1 MGIIHYET
9 RKLVTYKG
17 NLTEFIR
24 QCPAAKKYTELSND
38 ELKFIFPVPGFL
50 EGVKNKDKAIV
61 KANNVHFTY
70 PDTDRQIIQ
79 GASIQLSLSS
89 RVACLGPN
97 GAGKSTLIKCLTG
110 EAEPDQGTVWRHPNM
125 RYAYVAQHAFHH
137 VEQHLEKTPNEYIR
151 WRFQTGEDKENLT
164 KVTMQSHRKKK
175 VDEGKN
181 QRHQGRWHSHEVGC
195 RKDHLSSSKEEQV
208 RV

>member
-1 MGIIHYET
+1 MIVSHDSGFLDRVCTHIIHYET

-61 KANNVHFTY
+61 KANNCHFTY
-70 PDTDRQIIQ
+70 PNTDRQIIS
-79 GASIQLSLSS
+79 GASIQLSL

-97 GAGKSTLIKCLTG
+97 GAGKSTFIKLLTG
-110 EAEPDQGTVWRHPNM
+110 EAEPDIGTVWRHPNM
-125 RYAYVAQHAFHH
+125 RYATSRS
-137 VEQHLEKTPNEYIR
+137 TPS
-151 WRFQTGEDKENLT
+151 TT
-164 KVTMQSHRKKK
+164 
-175 VDEGKN
+175 
-181 QRHQGRWHSHEVGC
+181 
-195 RKDHLSSSKEEQV
+195 SSSTS
-208 RV
+208 RRLPTSTSAGASRLARTRRTSPR